1 MTLPFGEGER
11 AEVFKH
17 SLFLVSCNRL
27 VAAAIAAATLLV
39 RAIPGGGGVQ
49 GGLNLFAC
57 CSLGTP
63 RDHLDHPHVH
73 TD

>member
-39 RAIPGGGGVQ
+39 RAIPGGGRSRRAQPFCLLLSG
-49 GGLNLFAC
+49 N
-57 CSLGTP
+57 P
-63 RDHLDHPHVH
+63 KRPP
-73 TD
+73 